1 MNMRAITDH
10 IVNPANDTLAITVLD
25 EPGAGGANHAYLVAG
40 ADLNR
45 NKSLPALWGA
55 GASPEKGTGT
65 AILFQ
70 NGPIP
75 ENGVNG
81 ITLIVVVCKDAD
93 DAIAKGFNYAA
104 QGDSFKPI
112 EIEKAVVV
120 QNGTEGGNPTVDLVL
135 LDQTGQRFVVML
147 TGTLV
152 NMLARTAQ
160 PITPVNGTLQ

>member
-1 MNMRAITDH
+1 M
-10 IVNPANDTLAITVLD
+10 
-25 EPGAGGANHAYLVAG
+25 
-40 ADLNR
+40 
-45 NKSLPALWGA
+45 
-55 GASPEKGTGT
+55 
-65 AILFQ
+65 
-70 NGPIP
+70 GPQQH
-75 ENGVNG
+75 
-81 ITLIVVVCKDAD
+81 LIVVVCKDAD